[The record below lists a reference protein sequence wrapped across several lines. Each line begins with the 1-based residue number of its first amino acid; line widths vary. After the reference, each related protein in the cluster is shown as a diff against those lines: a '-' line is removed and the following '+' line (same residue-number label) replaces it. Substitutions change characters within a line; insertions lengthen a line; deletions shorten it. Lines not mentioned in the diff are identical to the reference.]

1 MKGRQREI
9 KVVDVMF
16 EILKCENITTHS
28 CYWEHV
34 DSREHFEMVLDNPK
48 FIENY
53 NHLFYRGTLIYFFKK
68 M

>member
-28 CYWEHV
+28 GYWEHV
-34 DSREHFEMVLDNPK
+34 DSREHFEMVLGNPK

-53 NHLFYRGTLIYFFKK
+53 NH
-68 M
+68 